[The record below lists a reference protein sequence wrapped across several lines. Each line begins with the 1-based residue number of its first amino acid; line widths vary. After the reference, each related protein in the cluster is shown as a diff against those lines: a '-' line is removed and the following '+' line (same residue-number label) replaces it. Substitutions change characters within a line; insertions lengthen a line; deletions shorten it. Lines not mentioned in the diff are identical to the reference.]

1 MRRINPRN
9 IINLLSEEFA
19 AHVSTSTSV
28 GDRLLADGIVQL
40 IHQCMEAPSFDFEI
54 EEILEISGRPKP
66 DEEDED
72 TEPVR
77 DPLSESQLKEA
88 LQYYRSTASGTRPL
102 SSMMNRHKYIK
113 GKHHIRQIVR

>member
-54 EEILEISGRPKP
+54 EEILEISGPSLMRKMRTPSQ
-66 DEEDED
+66 
-72 TEPVR
+72 VR